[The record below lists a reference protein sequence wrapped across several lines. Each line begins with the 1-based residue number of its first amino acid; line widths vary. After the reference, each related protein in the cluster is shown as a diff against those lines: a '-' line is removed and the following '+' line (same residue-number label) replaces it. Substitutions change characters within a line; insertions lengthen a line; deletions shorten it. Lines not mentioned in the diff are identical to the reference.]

1 MQTVKDDLELL
12 RTSATIS
19 TKITVSGHVY
29 DVDTGKMTTIV
40 PAAPVATI

>member
-1 MQTVKDDLELL
+1 MQTVEHHVELL

-40 PAAPVATI
+40 PASRMATI